1 MLRIFA
7 NMCRLG
13 LFLSVMAWCERMA
26 DMNQNLTCRQALA
39 DAFQALSDEAV
50 KAGWPEGDVALA
62 LAELAEER
70 VIELTAKVIMEGFID
85 PPFIAAGGRRNG

>member
-1 MLRIFA
+1 MP
-7 NMCRLG
+7 
-13 LFLSVMAWCERMA
+13 

-39 DAFQALSDEAV
+39 SAFQALTDEAV

-70 VIELTAKVIMEGFID
+70 VVEMTAKVILEGSMHPQIM
-85 PPFIAAGGRRNG
+85 AVGGRSR

>member
-1 MLRIFA
+1 
-7 NMCRLG
+7 
-13 LFLSVMAWCERMA
+13 MA

-39 DAFQALSDEAV
+39 GAFQALSDEAI

-70 VIELTAKVIMEGFID
+70 VIELTAKVIMEGSMHPQFT
-85 PPFIAAGGRRNG
+85 ATGGSRNR

>member
-1 MLRIFA
+1 MP
-7 NMCRLG
+7 
-13 LFLSVMAWCERMA
+13 

-39 DAFQALSDEAV
+39 SAFQALSDEAV

-70 VIELTAKVIMEGFID
+70 VVEMTAKVILEGSMHPQIM
-85 PPFIAAGGRRNG
+85 AVGGRSR